1 MPHLPRSL
9 LLAGVSTVAL
19 NCAAVAQDT
28 DTATT
33 PSGAEDSAFVLG
45 DITLT
50 ADDVAGYVATGAQ
63 TTKSSSPIAEAQQSV
78 SVVTEDQIAEQGAQ
92 NLGQALSYTAGV
104 LAEPFGIDPRFDTPY
119 IRGFRADNAQYVNGL
134 RQGRYFGAVSQEIYG
149 LQQIE
154 VLRGPSSSLYGAG
167 SPLGVI
173 NMVQKRARSFDF
185 GEAGIGYRRS
195 AELTGRRPKQRDVDP
210 QLNAGWQNT
219 SFRNYADHTL
229 SAEYEQGIEELEAL
243 AAEHHVAVMCGEPMP
258 WRCHR
263 LLVSNTLV
271 ARGWEVVHLRVGS
284 APAVHELGAWGARP
298 IVREDGTV
306 IYPPEAQEES

>member
-1 MPHLPRSL
+1 M
-9 LLAGVSTVAL
+9 AGTIWTIGHWTCPEEVVLETL
-19 NCAAVAQDT
+19 
-28 DTATT
+28 
-33 PSGAEDSAFVLG
+33 GSA
-45 DITLT
+45 
-50 ADDVAGYVATGAQ
+50 
-63 TTKSSSPIAEAQQSV
+63 
-78 SVVTEDQIAEQGAQ
+78 
-92 NLGQALSYTAGV
+92 
-104 LAEPFGIDPRFDTPY
+104 GIDELVDVRRLPGSRRSPQFDAEEMT
-119 IRGFRADNAQYVNGL
+119 GWL
-134 RQGRYFGAVSQEIYG
+134 
-149 LQQIE
+149 
-154 VLRGPSSSLYGAG
+154 
-167 SPLGVI
+167 
-173 NMVQKRARSFDF
+173 

-195 AELTGRRPKQRDVDP
+195 AELTGRRPKQRDADP

-263 LLVSNTLV
+263 LLISNTLV

-306 IYPPEAQEES
+306 IYPPEAQEEA

>member
-1 MPHLPRSL
+1 M
-9 LLAGVSTVAL
+9 AGTIW
-19 NCAAVAQDT
+19 T
-28 DTATT
+28 
-33 PSGAEDSAFVLG
+33 LG
-45 DITLT
+45 HWT
-50 ADDVAGYVATGAQ
+50 
-63 TTKSSSPIAEAQQSV
+63 SPVDA
-78 SVVTEDQIAEQGAQ
+78 
-92 NLGQALSYTAGV
+92 V
-104 LAEPFGIDPRFDTPY
+104 LATFRSVEIDELVDVRKLPGSRRSPQFDAEEMT
-119 IRGFRADNAQYVNGL
+119 RW
-134 RQGRYFGAVSQEIYG
+134 
-149 LQQIE
+149 
-154 VLRGPSSSLYGAG
+154 
-167 SPLGVI
+167 LG
-173 NMVQKRARSFDF
+173 
-185 GEAGIGYRRS
+185 GAGIGYRRS

-263 LLVSNTLV
+263 LLISNTLV

-284 APAVHELGAWGARP
+284 APAVHELVAWGARP

>member
-1 MPHLPRSL
+1 M
-9 LLAGVSTVAL
+9 AGTIW
-19 NCAAVAQDT
+19 T
-28 DTATT
+28 
-33 PSGAEDSAFVLG
+33 LG
-45 DITLT
+45 HWT
-50 ADDVAGYVATGAQ
+50 
-63 TTKSSSPIAEAQQSV
+63 SPVDA
-78 SVVTEDQIAEQGAQ
+78 
-92 NLGQALSYTAGV
+92 V
-104 LAEPFGIDPRFDTPY
+104 LATLRSVEIDELVDVRKLPGSRRSPQFDAEEMT
-119 IRGFRADNAQYVNGL
+119 RW
-134 RQGRYFGAVSQEIYG
+134 
-149 LQQIE
+149 
-154 VLRGPSSSLYGAG
+154 
-167 SPLGVI
+167 LG
-173 NMVQKRARSFDF
+173 
-185 GEAGIGYRRS
+185 GAGIGYRRS

-263 LLVSNTLV
+263 LLISNTLV

-306 IYPPEAQEES
+306 IYPPEAQEEA

>member
-1 MPHLPRSL
+1 M
-9 LLAGVSTVAL
+9 AGTIW
-19 NCAAVAQDT
+19 T
-28 DTATT
+28 
-33 PSGAEDSAFVLG
+33 LG
-45 DITLT
+45 HWT
-50 ADDVAGYVATGAQ
+50 
-63 TTKSSSPIAEAQQSV
+63 SPVDA
-78 SVVTEDQIAEQGAQ
+78 
-92 NLGQALSYTAGV
+92 V
-104 LAEPFGIDPRFDTPY
+104 LATLRSVEIDELVDVRKLPGSRRSPQFDAEEMT
-119 IRGFRADNAQYVNGL
+119 RW
-134 RQGRYFGAVSQEIYG
+134 
-149 LQQIE
+149 
-154 VLRGPSSSLYGAG
+154 
-167 SPLGVI
+167 LG
-173 NMVQKRARSFDF
+173 
-185 GEAGIGYRRS
+185 GAGIGYRRT

-263 LLVSNTLV
+263 LLISNTLF

>member
-1 MPHLPRSL
+1 M
-9 LLAGVSTVAL
+9 AGTIL
-19 NCAAVAQDT
+19 T
-28 DTATT
+28 
-33 PSGAEDSAFVLG
+33 LG
-45 DITLT
+45 HWT
-50 ADDVAGYVATGAQ
+50 
-63 TTKSSSPIAEAQQSV
+63 SPVDA
-78 SVVTEDQIAEQGAQ
+78 
-92 NLGQALSYTAGV
+92 V
-104 LAEPFGIDPRFDTPY
+104 LATLRSVEIDELVDVRKLPGSRRSPQFDAEEMT
-119 IRGFRADNAQYVNGL
+119 RW
-134 RQGRYFGAVSQEIYG
+134 
-149 LQQIE
+149 
-154 VLRGPSSSLYGAG
+154 
-167 SPLGVI
+167 LG
-173 NMVQKRARSFDF
+173 
-185 GEAGIGYRRS
+185 GAGIGYRRS

-263 LLVSNTLV
+263 LLISNTLV

>member
-1 MPHLPRSL
+1 M
-9 LLAGVSTVAL
+9 AGTIW
-19 NCAAVAQDT
+19 T
-28 DTATT
+28 
-33 PSGAEDSAFVLG
+33 LG
-45 DITLT
+45 HWT
-50 ADDVAGYVATGAQ
+50 
-63 TTKSSSPIAEAQQSV
+63 SPVDA
-78 SVVTEDQIAEQGAQ
+78 
-92 NLGQALSYTAGV
+92 V
-104 LAEPFGIDPRFDTPY
+104 LATFRSVEIDELVDVRKLPGSRRSPQFDAEEMT
-119 IRGFRADNAQYVNGL
+119 RW
-134 RQGRYFGAVSQEIYG
+134 
-149 LQQIE
+149 
-154 VLRGPSSSLYGAG
+154 
-167 SPLGVI
+167 LG
-173 NMVQKRARSFDF
+173 
-185 GEAGIGYRRS
+185 GAGIGYRRS

-263 LLVSNTLV
+263 LLISNTLV

>member
-1 MPHLPRSL
+1 MT
-9 LLAGVSTVAL
+9 GTIW
-19 NCAAVAQDT
+19 T
-28 DTATT
+28 
-33 PSGAEDSAFVLG
+33 LG
-45 DITLT
+45 HWTSPV
-50 ADDVAGYVATGAQ
+50 DDVLATLRSVEIDELVDVRKLPG
-63 TTKSSSPIAEAQQSV
+63 SRRSPQFDAEEM
-78 SVVTEDQIAEQGAQ
+78 TRW
-92 NLGQALSYTAGV
+92 LGG
-104 LAEPFGIDPRFDTPY
+104 
-119 IRGFRADNAQYVNGL
+119 
-134 RQGRYFGAVSQEIYG
+134 
-149 LQQIE
+149 
-154 VLRGPSSSLYGAG
+154 
-167 SPLGVI
+167 
-173 NMVQKRARSFDF
+173 
-185 GEAGIGYRRS
+185 AGIGYRRS

-219 SFRNYADHTL
+219 SFRNYADHSL

-263 LLVSNTLV
+263 LLISNTLV

>member
-1 MPHLPRSL
+1 M
-9 LLAGVSTVAL
+9 AGTIW
-19 NCAAVAQDT
+19 T
-28 DTATT
+28 
-33 PSGAEDSAFVLG
+33 LG
-45 DITLT
+45 HWT
-50 ADDVAGYVATGAQ
+50 
-63 TTKSSSPIAEAQQSV
+63 SPVDA
-78 SVVTEDQIAEQGAQ
+78 
-92 NLGQALSYTAGV
+92 V
-104 LAEPFGIDPRFDTPY
+104 LATLRSVEIDELVDVRKLPGSRRSPQFDAEEMT
-119 IRGFRADNAQYVNGL
+119 RW
-134 RQGRYFGAVSQEIYG
+134 
-149 LQQIE
+149 
-154 VLRGPSSSLYGAG
+154 
-167 SPLGVI
+167 LG
-173 NMVQKRARSFDF
+173 
-185 GEAGIGYRRS
+185 GAGIGYRRS

-263 LLVSNTLV
+263 LLISNTLV

>member
-1 MPHLPRSL
+1 M
-9 LLAGVSTVAL
+9 AGTIW
-19 NCAAVAQDT
+19 T
-28 DTATT
+28 
-33 PSGAEDSAFVLG
+33 LG
-45 DITLT
+45 HWT
-50 ADDVAGYVATGAQ
+50 
-63 TTKSSSPIAEAQQSV
+63 SPVDA
-78 SVVTEDQIAEQGAQ
+78 
-92 NLGQALSYTAGV
+92 V
-104 LAEPFGIDPRFDTPY
+104 LATLRSVEIDELIDVRKLPGSRRSPQFDAEEMT
-119 IRGFRADNAQYVNGL
+119 RW
-134 RQGRYFGAVSQEIYG
+134 
-149 LQQIE
+149 
-154 VLRGPSSSLYGAG
+154 
-167 SPLGVI
+167 LG
-173 NMVQKRARSFDF
+173 
-185 GEAGIGYRRS
+185 GAGIGYRRS

-263 LLVSNTLV
+263 LLISNTLV

>member
-1 MPHLPRSL
+1 M
-9 LLAGVSTVAL
+9 AGTIW
-19 NCAAVAQDT
+19 T
-28 DTATT
+28 
-33 PSGAEDSAFVLG
+33 LG
-45 DITLT
+45 HWT
-50 ADDVAGYVATGAQ
+50 
-63 TTKSSSPIAEAQQSV
+63 SPVDA
-78 SVVTEDQIAEQGAQ
+78 
-92 NLGQALSYTAGV
+92 V
-104 LAEPFGIDPRFDTPY
+104 LATLRSAEIDELVDVRKLPGSRRSPQFDAEEMT
-119 IRGFRADNAQYVNGL
+119 RW
-134 RQGRYFGAVSQEIYG
+134 
-149 LQQIE
+149 
-154 VLRGPSSSLYGAG
+154 
-167 SPLGVI
+167 LG
-173 NMVQKRARSFDF
+173 
-185 GEAGIGYRRS
+185 GAGIGYRRS

-263 LLVSNTLV
+263 LLISNTLV

>member
-1 MPHLPRSL
+1 M
-9 LLAGVSTVAL
+9 AGTIW
-19 NCAAVAQDT
+19 T
-28 DTATT
+28 
-33 PSGAEDSAFVLG
+33 LG
-45 DITLT
+45 HWT
-50 ADDVAGYVATGAQ
+50 
-63 TTKSSSPIAEAQQSV
+63 SPVDA
-78 SVVTEDQIAEQGAQ
+78 
-92 NLGQALSYTAGV
+92 V
-104 LAEPFGIDPRFDTPY
+104 LATLRSAEIDELVDVRKLPGSRRSPQFDAEEMT
-119 IRGFRADNAQYVNGL
+119 RW
-134 RQGRYFGAVSQEIYG
+134 
-149 LQQIE
+149 
-154 VLRGPSSSLYGAG
+154 
-167 SPLGVI
+167 LG
-173 NMVQKRARSFDF
+173 
-185 GEAGIGYRRS
+185 GAGIGYRRS

-263 LLVSNTLV
+263 LLISNTLV

-298 IVREDGTV
+298 VVREDGTV

>member
-1 MPHLPRSL
+1 M
-9 LLAGVSTVAL
+9 AGTIW
-19 NCAAVAQDT
+19 T
-28 DTATT
+28 
-33 PSGAEDSAFVLG
+33 LG
-45 DITLT
+45 HWT
-50 ADDVAGYVATGAQ
+50 
-63 TTKSSSPIAEAQQSV
+63 SPVDA
-78 SVVTEDQIAEQGAQ
+78 
-92 NLGQALSYTAGV
+92 V
-104 LAEPFGIDPRFDTPY
+104 LATFRSVEIDELVDVRKLPGSRRSPQFDAEEMT
-119 IRGFRADNAQYVNGL
+119 RW
-134 RQGRYFGAVSQEIYG
+134 
-149 LQQIE
+149 
-154 VLRGPSSSLYGAG
+154 
-167 SPLGVI
+167 LG
-173 NMVQKRARSFDF
+173 
-185 GEAGIGYRRS
+185 GAGIGYRRS

-263 LLVSNTLV
+263 LLISNTLV

-284 APAVHELGAWGARP
+284 APAVHELGGWGARP

>member
-1 MPHLPRSL
+1 M
-9 LLAGVSTVAL
+9 AGTIW
-19 NCAAVAQDT
+19 T
-28 DTATT
+28 
-33 PSGAEDSAFVLG
+33 LG
-45 DITLT
+45 HWT
-50 ADDVAGYVATGAQ
+50 
-63 TTKSSSPIAEAQQSV
+63 SPVDA
-78 SVVTEDQIAEQGAQ
+78 
-92 NLGQALSYTAGV
+92 V
-104 LAEPFGIDPRFDTPY
+104 LATLRSVEIDELVDVRKLPGSRRSPQFDAEEMT
-119 IRGFRADNAQYVNGL
+119 RW
-134 RQGRYFGAVSQEIYG
+134 
-149 LQQIE
+149 
-154 VLRGPSSSLYGAG
+154 
-167 SPLGVI
+167 LG
-173 NMVQKRARSFDF
+173 
-185 GEAGIGYRRS
+185 GAGIGYRRS

-263 LLVSNTLV
+263 LLISNTLF

>member
-1 MPHLPRSL
+1 MT
-9 LLAGVSTVAL
+9 GTIW
-19 NCAAVAQDT
+19 T
-28 DTATT
+28 
-33 PSGAEDSAFVLG
+33 LG
-45 DITLT
+45 HWT
-50 ADDVAGYVATGAQ
+50 
-63 TTKSSSPIAEAQQSV
+63 SPVDA
-78 SVVTEDQIAEQGAQ
+78 
-92 NLGQALSYTAGV
+92 V
-104 LAEPFGIDPRFDTPY
+104 LATLRSAEIDELVDVRKLPGSRRSPQFDAEEMT
-119 IRGFRADNAQYVNGL
+119 RW
-134 RQGRYFGAVSQEIYG
+134 
-149 LQQIE
+149 
-154 VLRGPSSSLYGAG
+154 
-167 SPLGVI
+167 LG
-173 NMVQKRARSFDF
+173 
-185 GEAGIGYRRS
+185 GAGIGYRRS

-263 LLVSNTLV
+263 LLISNTLV

>member
-1 MPHLPRSL
+1 M
-9 LLAGVSTVAL
+9 AGTIW
-19 NCAAVAQDT
+19 T
-28 DTATT
+28 
-33 PSGAEDSAFVLG
+33 LG
-45 DITLT
+45 HWT
-50 ADDVAGYVATGAQ
+50 
-63 TTKSSSPIAEAQQSV
+63 SPVDA
-78 SVVTEDQIAEQGAQ
+78 
-92 NLGQALSYTAGV
+92 V
-104 LAEPFGIDPRFDTPY
+104 LATLRSVEIDELVDVRKLPGSRRSPQFDAEEMT
-119 IRGFRADNAQYVNGL
+119 RW
-134 RQGRYFGAVSQEIYG
+134 
-149 LQQIE
+149 
-154 VLRGPSSSLYGAG
+154 
-167 SPLGVI
+167 LG
-173 NMVQKRARSFDF
+173 
-185 GEAGIGYRRS
+185 GAGIGYRRS

-243 AAEHHVAVMCGEPMP
+243 AAEHHVVVMCGEPMP

-263 LLVSNTLV
+263 LLISNTLV

>member
-1 MPHLPRSL
+1 M
-9 LLAGVSTVAL
+9 AGTIW
-19 NCAAVAQDT
+19 T
-28 DTATT
+28 
-33 PSGAEDSAFVLG
+33 LG
-45 DITLT
+45 HWT
-50 ADDVAGYVATGAQ
+50 
-63 TTKSSSPIAEAQQSV
+63 SPVDA
-78 SVVTEDQIAEQGAQ
+78 
-92 NLGQALSYTAGV
+92 V
-104 LAEPFGIDPRFDTPY
+104 LATLRSVEIDELVDVRKLPGSRRSPQFDAEEMT
-119 IRGFRADNAQYVNGL
+119 RWL
-134 RQGRYFGAVSQEIYG
+134 
-149 LQQIE
+149 
-154 VLRGPSSSLYGAG
+154 
-167 SPLGVI
+167 
-173 NMVQKRARSFDF
+173 

-263 LLVSNTLV
+263 LLISNTLV

-306 IYPPEAQEES
+306 IYPPEAQEEA

>member
-1 MPHLPRSL
+1 M
-9 LLAGVSTVAL
+9 AGTIW
-19 NCAAVAQDT
+19 T
-28 DTATT
+28 
-33 PSGAEDSAFVLG
+33 LG
-45 DITLT
+45 HWT
-50 ADDVAGYVATGAQ
+50 
-63 TTKSSSPIAEAQQSV
+63 SPVDA
-78 SVVTEDQIAEQGAQ
+78 
-92 NLGQALSYTAGV
+92 V
-104 LAEPFGIDPRFDTPY
+104 LATLRNVEIDELVDVRKLPGSRRSPQFDAEEMT
-119 IRGFRADNAQYVNGL
+119 RW
-134 RQGRYFGAVSQEIYG
+134 
-149 LQQIE
+149 
-154 VLRGPSSSLYGAG
+154 
-167 SPLGVI
+167 LG
-173 NMVQKRARSFDF
+173 
-185 GEAGIGYRRS
+185 GAGIGYRRS
-195 AELTGRRPKQRDVDP
+195 AELTGRRPKQRDVDS

-263 LLVSNTLV
+263 LLISNTLV

>member
-1 MPHLPRSL
+1 MT
-9 LLAGVSTVAL
+9 GTIW
-19 NCAAVAQDT
+19 T
-28 DTATT
+28 
-33 PSGAEDSAFVLG
+33 LG
-45 DITLT
+45 HWT
-50 ADDVAGYVATGAQ
+50 
-63 TTKSSSPIAEAQQSV
+63 SPVDA
-78 SVVTEDQIAEQGAQ
+78 
-92 NLGQALSYTAGV
+92 V
-104 LAEPFGIDPRFDTPY
+104 LATLRSVEIDELVDVRKLPGSRRSPQFDAEEMT
-119 IRGFRADNAQYVNGL
+119 RW
-134 RQGRYFGAVSQEIYG
+134 
-149 LQQIE
+149 
-154 VLRGPSSSLYGAG
+154 
-167 SPLGVI
+167 LG
-173 NMVQKRARSFDF
+173 
-185 GEAGIGYRRS
+185 GAGIGYRRS
-195 AELTGRRPKQRDVDP
+195 TELTGRRPKQRDVDP

-263 LLVSNTLV
+263 LLISNTLV

>member
-1 MPHLPRSL
+1 M
-9 LLAGVSTVAL
+9 AGTIW
-19 NCAAVAQDT
+19 T
-28 DTATT
+28 
-33 PSGAEDSAFVLG
+33 LG
-45 DITLT
+45 HWT
-50 ADDVAGYVATGAQ
+50 
-63 TTKSSSPIAEAQQSV
+63 SPVDA
-78 SVVTEDQIAEQGAQ
+78 
-92 NLGQALSYTAGV
+92 V
-104 LAEPFGIDPRFDTPY
+104 LATLRSVEIDELVDVRKLPGSRRSPQFDAEEMT
-119 IRGFRADNAQYVNGL
+119 RW
-134 RQGRYFGAVSQEIYG
+134 
-149 LQQIE
+149 
-154 VLRGPSSSLYGAG
+154 
-167 SPLGVI
+167 LG
-173 NMVQKRARSFDF
+173 
-185 GEAGIGYRRS
+185 GAGIGYRRS

-263 LLVSNTLV
+263 LLISNTLV

-298 IVREDGTV
+298 LVREDGTV

>member
-1 MPHLPRSL
+1 M
-9 LLAGVSTVAL
+9 AGTIW
-19 NCAAVAQDT
+19 T
-28 DTATT
+28 
-33 PSGAEDSAFVLG
+33 LG
-45 DITLT
+45 HWT
-50 ADDVAGYVATGAQ
+50 
-63 TTKSSSPIAEAQQSV
+63 SPVDA
-78 SVVTEDQIAEQGAQ
+78 
-92 NLGQALSYTAGV
+92 V
-104 LAEPFGIDPRFDTPY
+104 LATLRSVEIDELVDVRKLPGSRRSPQFDAEEMT
-119 IRGFRADNAQYVNGL
+119 RW
-134 RQGRYFGAVSQEIYG
+134 
-149 LQQIE
+149 
-154 VLRGPSSSLYGAG
+154 
-167 SPLGVI
+167 LG
-173 NMVQKRARSFDF
+173 
-185 GEAGIGYRRS
+185 GAGIGYRRS

-263 LLVSNTLV
+263 LLISNTLV

-284 APAVHELGAWGARP
+284 APDVHELGAWGARP